1 MIEVNKTYDLLPGID
16 QQAYGQA
23 AQEMIRMMLQ
33 APGIIEF
40 RANRN
45 MLGSPQVRITT
56 LWETLADW
64 AKFAESAERYAL
76 ESELLAFTTNINVQ
90 LWGSSPVVP
99 EPLRPHKLREK
110 GSG

>member
-1 MIEVNKTYDLLPGID
+1 MEVNPMIEVNKTYDLLPGID

-45 MLGSPQVRITT
+45 MLG
-56 LWETLADW
+56 
-64 AKFAESAERYAL
+64 
-76 ESELLAFTTNINVQ
+76 
-90 LWGSSPVVP
+90 
-99 EPLRPHKLREK
+99 
-110 GSG
+110 

>member
-1 MIEVNKTYDLLPGID
+1 MIEVNKTYDFLPGVD
-16 QQAYGQA
+16 KQAYGQA
-23 AQEMIRMMLQ
+23 AQKMIRAMLQ

-64 AKFAESAERYAL
+64 AKFAESAARDVL
-76 ESELLAFTTNINVQ
+76 ESELLAFTTNISVQ
-90 LWGSSPVVP
+90 LWGPSPIVP
-99 EPLRPHKLREK
+99 EPLHPRR
-110 GSG
+110 

>member
-56 LWETLADW
+56 LWEALADW

-76 ESELLAFTTNINVQ
+76 EFELLAFTTNINVQ